1 MEPRDLERHAVD
13 FWAGT
18 GLADTYPRPIEQA
31 IALKLPVTVVKLPVV
46 TVLAVG
52 EWLRGHHR
60 TPALPAYPRDLMGC
74 LYAHGG
80 HGFIFV
86 CGADEADEQ
95 RFTLAHD
102 TAHFLVDYWWPRRL
116 VLRELGSSVLD
127 VLDGK
132 RPARPEEK
140 AAAILSHV
148 RLGPHWHLLPRS
160 GDGPDSDPRVAP
172 AEERADDLGV
182 ELVAPRSR
190 VMRLVRDLPTKTW
203 ADEEATCA
211 VLGVHFG
218 LPGYVFR
225 GVVAAGRGSQ
235 IPSFLED
242 ALRGIRG

>member
-1 MEPRDLERHAVD
+1 MEQRDLERSAAD

-18 GLADTYPRPIEQA
+18 GLIDTYPRPIEQA

-52 EWLRGHHR
+52 EWLRGHQR

-74 LYAHGG
+74 LFAHGG

-116 VLRELGSSVLD
+116 VLRELGPSVID

-132 RPARPEEK
+132 RIARPEEK
-140 AAAILSHV
+140 AAAILGHV
-148 RLGPHWHLLPRS
+148 RLGAHWHLLPRP
-160 GDGPDSDPRVAP
+160 GYCPESDPRVAP
-172 AEERADDLGV
+172 AEERADDLGL
-182 ELVAPRSR
+182 ELVAPRSH
-190 VMRLVRDLPTKTW
+190 VLRLLRGLPMQTRG
-203 ADEEATCA
+203 DEDAACA
-211 VLGVHFG
+211 VLGTHFG
-218 LPGYVFR
+218 LPGYIFR
-225 GVVAAGRGSQ
+225 DIVARIRGPRT
-235 IPSFLED
+235 PSFLED